1 MTTGTVPPEAAGPD
15 ALVAARPGASS
26 RAGCQAQARP
36 GEQGTTLADTVGL
49 PADTGTAL
57 RAALMQHPETR
68 ALAAGTLAA
77 VEGGFSNPS
86 WRLDAAGRRWFAR
99 LGNPQVESRG
109 VDRASECRLLQVV
122 AAAGLAPP
130 VLACE
135 PATGLLVTRWIEPA
149 QVHGAR
155 LRRFDDVR
163 RMGARLARLHSL
175 PVDASIRPVDYRTQ
189 ARSLA
194 ALLPAGEA
202 DARPFDEQA
211 ARVFDRLAARER
223 RVVLCHNDL
232 NPANIVDDGA
242 ELWLVDWEYGG
253 RGDALLD
260 VAGFLTLHHAGPA
273 ATEAFLEGYGRLAAC
288 ERDRLA
294 DARWAFDYVQWLW
307 YRSLTGPLQAAARR
321 RARRL
326 ALRLRRCDN

>member
-1 MTTGTVPPEAAGPD
+1 MDHPSGSEAALT
-15 ALVAARPGASS
+15 A
-26 RAGCQAQARP
+26 
-36 GEQGTTLADTVGL
+36 
-49 PADTGTAL
+49 AL
-57 RAALMQHPETR
+57 RQHPETR

-86 WRLDAAGRRWFAR
+86 WRLEAAGRRWFAR
-99 LGNPQVESRG
+99 LGNPEVEARG
-109 VDRASECRLLQVV
+109 VDRASECRLLQTV

-135 PATGLLVTRWIEPA
+135 PATGLLVTRWVEPA
-149 QVHGAR
+149 PRRGRR

-163 RMGARLARLHSL
+163 RMGARLASLHAL
-175 PVDASIRPVDYRTQ
+175 PVDSAIRSVDYRSQ

-194 ALLPAGEA
+194 ALLPARDA
-202 DARPFDEQA
+202 DARQFDAQA
-211 ARVFDRLAARER
+211 ECVFDRLATRER
-223 RVVLCHNDL
+223 RIVLCHNDL

-273 ATEAFLEGYGRLAAC
+273 ATEAFLEGYGRLAPG

>member
-1 MTTGTVPPEAAGPD
+1 MDHASGSEA
-15 ALVAARPGASS
+15 
-26 RAGCQAQARP
+26 
-36 GEQGTTLADTVGL
+36 
-49 PADTGTAL
+49 AL
-57 RAALMQHPETR
+57 RAALRQHAATR
-68 ALAAGTLAA
+68 ALAGGTL
-77 VEGGFSNPS
+77 VPIEGGFSNPA

-99 LGNPQVESRG
+99 LGNPQVEVRG

-149 QVHGAR
+149 RAHGAR

-163 RMGARLARLHSL
+163 RMGARLARLHEL
-175 PVDASIRPVDYRTQ
+175 PVDPAIRSVDYRSQ

-194 ALLPAGEA
+194 ALLPAGDVE
-202 DARPFDEQA
+202 ARPFDEQA
-211 ARVFDRLAARER
+211 GHVFDRLVARER
-223 RVVLCHNDL
+223 RMVLCHNDL
-232 NPANIVDDGA
+232 NPANVVDDGN
-242 ELWLVDWEYGG
+242 EFWLVDWEYGG

-260 VAGFLTLHHAGPA
+260 VAGFLTLHHAGTA
-273 ATEAFLEGYGRLAAC
+273 ATEAFIEGYGGLAPAELERL
-288 ERDRLA
+288 D

-307 YRSLTGPLQAAARR
+307 YRGLDGPLRSAARR
-321 RARRL
+321 RARHL

>member
-1 MTTGTVPPEAAGPD
+1 VDHPSGSEAALT
-15 ALVAARPGASS
+15 A
-26 RAGCQAQARP
+26 
-36 GEQGTTLADTVGL
+36 
-49 PADTGTAL
+49 AL
-57 RAALMQHPETR
+57 RQHPETR
-68 ALAAGTLAA
+68 ALASGTLTP

-99 LGNPQVESRG
+99 LGNPEVEARG
-109 VDRASECRLLQVV
+109 VDRASECRLLQTV

-135 PATGLLVTRWIEPA
+135 PATGLLVTRWVEPA
-149 QVHGAR
+149 PRHGRR

-163 RMGARLARLHSL
+163 RMGTRLARLHAL
-175 PVDASIRPVDYRTQ
+175 PVDSAIRSVDYRCQ

-194 ALLPAGEA
+194 ALLPAQDA
-202 DARPFDEQA
+202 DARQFDEQA
-211 ARVFDRLAARER
+211 ECVFDRLAARER
-223 RVVLCHNDL
+223 RIVLCHNDL

-273 ATEAFLEGYGRLAAC
+273 ATEAFLEGYGRLAPG
-288 ERDRLA
+288 ERDRLD